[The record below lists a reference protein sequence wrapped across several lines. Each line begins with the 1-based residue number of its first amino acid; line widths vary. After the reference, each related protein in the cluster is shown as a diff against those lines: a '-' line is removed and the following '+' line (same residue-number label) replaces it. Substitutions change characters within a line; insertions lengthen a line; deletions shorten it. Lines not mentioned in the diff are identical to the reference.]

1 MTSLS
6 RLTLILTSLF
16 SVSSLAAT
24 DTVTSQLGENPTRE
38 EVVIVYKSNPDI
50 VLDILTILLRS
61 DNVDPQVSIQSAFEI
76 APELAEQIAAIARE
90 EGIADELIT
99 TAALLS
105 GIDPTQFAQ
114 ATAAGIASAVPGTP
128 AIAPPTPPAV
138 GANGG
143 GNGVVSPN

>member
-76 APELAEQIAAIARE
+76 ALNLRSKSLPSLVKKGLR
-90 EGIADELIT
+90 T
-99 TAALLS
+99 S
-105 GIDPTQFAQ
+105 
-114 ATAAGIASAVPGTP
+114 
-128 AIAPPTPPAV
+128 
-138 GANGG
+138 
-143 GNGVVSPN
+143 